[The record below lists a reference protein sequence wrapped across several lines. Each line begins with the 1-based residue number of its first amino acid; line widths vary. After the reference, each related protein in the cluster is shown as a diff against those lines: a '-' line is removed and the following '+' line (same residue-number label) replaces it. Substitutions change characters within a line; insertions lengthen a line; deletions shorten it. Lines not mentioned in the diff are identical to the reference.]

1 MYQDIILSVFAISWL
16 SERIY
21 FYCVHDRTTTSSNGL
36 LNLNAPLN
44 NSYSAEYNPINI
56 PENTPQPR
64 DSQLNDP
71 ENHSHL

>member
-1 MYQDIILSVFAISWL
+1 MYQGIFLSVFAISWV

-21 FYCVHDRTTTSSNGL
+21 FYFIHDRTTPPPDGL

-44 NSYSAEYNPINI
+44 SSYSAEYNPINI
-56 PENTPQPR
+56 PENRQQPR

>member
-1 MYQDIILSVFAISWL
+1 MYQNIFLSIFAISWV

-21 FYCVHDRTTTSSNGL
+21 FYCIHDRTTPPPDGL

-44 NSYSAEYNPINI
+44 NSYSAEYNPITI
-56 PENTPQPR
+56 PEKTNTLR
-64 DSQLNDP
+64 DTQLNDP

>member
-1 MYQDIILSVFAISWL
+1 MFQDIILSVFAISWL

-21 FYCVHDRTTTSSNGL
+21 FYCIYDKTTSSNGL
-36 LNLNAPLN
+36 LNLNTPLN
-44 NSYSAEYNPINI
+44 NSYSAEYNPITI
-56 PENTPQPR
+56 PENTPQSR

>member
-21 FYCVHDRTTTSSNGL
+21 FYCVHDRTITSSNGL
-36 LNLNAPLN
+36 LNLNAPLA
-44 NSYSAEYNPINI
+44 NSYSAEYNPITI
-56 PENTPQPR
+56 PENTPKPR